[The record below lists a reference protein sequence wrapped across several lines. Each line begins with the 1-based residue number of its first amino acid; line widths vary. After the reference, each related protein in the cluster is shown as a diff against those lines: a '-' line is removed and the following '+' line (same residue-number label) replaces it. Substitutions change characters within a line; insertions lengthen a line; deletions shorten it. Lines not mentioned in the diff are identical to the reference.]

1 MRVVGWKNA
10 VVWCFMLLVGL
21 TGGLASGKT
30 TVAHMFES
38 YGAQVIDADILAREI
53 VEQGKP
59 AWKAIVKTFGKSI
72 LTSDK
77 TINREAL
84 AKIVFQNSAKLKKLT
99 DIVYPQ
105 VAREQARLAHQSKLI
120 NPQAVII
127 YDAAMLIEAGA
138 HRRMDQ
144 IIVVKADRATQIAR
158 ASRRGGV
165 TKAEAL
171 RRIRQQL
178 PIREK
183 IRYADHVIDGTLPLN
198 RLRRVVRHLSDLF
211 HHQAQHLSPSSR
223 RRTHGTLKG
232 RVTRKTF

>member
-1 MRVVGWKNA
+1 
-10 VVWCFMLLVGL
+10 MLLVGL

-30 TVAHMFES
+30 TVAQMFES
-38 YGAQVIDADILAREI
+38 YGARVIDADILTREI
-53 VEQGKP
+53 VQRGKP

-72 LTSDK
+72 LTSAN

-84 AKIVFQNSAKLKKLT
+84 AKIVFQNSTKLKKLT
-99 DIVYPQ
+99 DIIYPE
-105 VAREQARLAHQSKLI
+105 VAREQARLTRQSKRT

-158 ASRRGGV
+158 ASRRGGL

-171 RRIRQQL
+171 RRLRHQL
-178 PIREK
+178 PLREK

-198 RLRRVVRHLSDLF
+198 RLRRLVRNLSCRF
-211 HHQAQHLSPSSR
+211 HEQAQGLLTSSR
-223 RRTHGTLKG
+223 RRTHGKPKG
-232 RVTRKTF
+232 PVKRKTF